1 MASVL
6 SDPRFH
12 NEEAAYAYVEAWLWP
27 DGPVCPHCG
36 NCDPK
41 RIGRLQ
47 GKTTRIGLRK
57 CYECKRPFTVKIGS
71 IFEDSHAPMHL
82 WLQAIHMMVSSKKG
96 ISTRQLQRTLNVG
109 MKTAWF
115 MGMRIREAMKDGG
128 MPPLGGEGSTIEIDE
143 TYVGGKAHNRHQHQ
157 RGRGRGREIPNAPV
171 FALVERGGAVRAY
184 HVPTVTGANLAAI
197 VDKNVAR
204 GSLIYSDENHTT
216 RHAAS
221 AFRSERV
228 NHKDGEYVR
237 GDVYTNTVEGFFSI
251 LKRGITGVYHNVSE
265 AHLQRYLA
273 EFGFRYSNRSA
284 VGIEDVERAGLAI
297 AGAKGKRLTYETA
310 RS

>member
-12 NEEAAYAYVEAWLWP
+12 NEDAAYAYVEARLWP
-27 DGPVCPHCG
+27 EGPTCPHCG
-36 NCDPK
+36 NFDQK

-57 CYECKRPFTVKIGS
+57 CYECKKPFTVKVGT

-96 ISTRQLQRTLNVG
+96 ISTRQLQRTLGVG

-128 MPPLGGEGSTIEIDE
+128 MSPLGGDGATIEIDE

-157 RGRGRGREIPNAPV
+157 RGRGRGRDIPKAPV
-171 FALVERGGAVRAY
+171 FALVERGGAVRAF
-184 HVPTVTGANLAAI
+184 HVPAVTGANLAAV
-197 VDKNVAR
+197 VDKNIKR
-204 GSLIYSDENHTT
+204 GSLIYFDENHTT

-237 GDVYTNTVEGFFSI
+237 GVVHTNTIEGFFSI

-273 EFGFRYSNRSA
+273 EFGFRYTNRSA
-284 VGIEDVERAGLAI
+284 LGIEDVERSELAI
-297 AGAKGKRLTYETA
+297 VGAKGKRLTYETA
-310 RS
+310 RG